1 MLLDACFFMIK
12 EEFNKNIEYVKEK
25 LMLVK
30 MEISI
35 TYIEFFFSF
44 LFFFP
49 FFLSQLGKLASFP

>member
-35 TYIEFFFSF
+35 TYIEFFF
-44 LFFFP
+44 FP

>member
-1 MLLDACFFMIK
+1 MLSMLLDACFFMIK

-35 TYIEFFFSF
+35 TYIEFFFLSF
-44 LFFFP
+44 FSFAV
-49 FFLSQLGKLASFP
+49 GKTS

>member
-1 MLLDACFFMIK
+1 MLLDACFFMIR

-35 TYIEFFFSF
+35 TYIEFFFLSF
-44 LFFFP
+44 FSFAV
-49 FFLSQLGKLASFP
+49 GKTS